1 MKEKIKNIIENQSMY
16 IVSKKFVKVNYLYQ
30 VRVFSLNLQ
39 YHNNL
44 EQKLF
49 LKNVSHD
56 KR

>member
-1 MKEKIKNIIENQSMY
+1 MKEKIKDIVEIQS
-16 IVSKKFVKVNYLYQ
+16 IHSFQKSFVKVNYLYQ
-30 VRVFSLNLQ
+30 VRVFSFNLQ